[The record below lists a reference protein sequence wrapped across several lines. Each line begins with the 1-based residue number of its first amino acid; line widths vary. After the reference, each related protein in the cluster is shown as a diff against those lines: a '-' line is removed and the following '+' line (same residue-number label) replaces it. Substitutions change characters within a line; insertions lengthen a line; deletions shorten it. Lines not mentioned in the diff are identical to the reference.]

1 MKIATLGPEGT
12 FSHEA
17 VLKFIEYPTQD
28 DLLFCN
34 TIYDIF
40 EAVKKCWATHGIVPM
55 ENSVSGTIWFTV
67 DALSEFDLNIIE
79 EILIPINHNLA
90 GNCLKAKE
98 VTKLY
103 CHQQAY
109 TQCERFIRENMKKAK
124 VVYTASNGESA
135 TLLMNELNKDIKDN
149 KKSSDNKNKDSNDKR
164 TDNKDNESKN
174 KDSEKACVAAIVPRL
189 ALDKYKLK
197 LIMKNIQDNK
207 YNTTKFIVISK
218 KDTKSTGKDRT
229 TLSIY
234 PSVDKAGLLYSL
246 LGEFAKRSIN
256 LSKIES
262 IPSKGKF
269 GDYFFLVEIFGHKE
283 DEVIREAIAAVE
295 KSFTVKVHGS
305 CRREY

>member
-17 VLKFIEYPTQD
+17 VLKYIEFPAQD
-28 DLLFCN
+28 DILFCS
-34 TIYDIF
+34 TIYSVF
-40 EAVKKCWATHGIVPM
+40 EAVKKGRATHGIVPI

-67 DALSEFDLNIIE
+67 DALSEFDLNIIA

-103 CHQQAY
+103 CHQQTYA
-109 TQCERFIRENMKKAK
+109 QCERFVRENMKKAK

-135 TLLMNELNKDIKDN
+135 TLLLSELSN
-149 KKSSDNKNKDSNDKR
+149 NKNV
-164 TDNKDNESKN
+164 
-174 KDSEKACVAAIVPRL
+174 SEKESVAAIVPIL
-189 ALDKYKLK
+189 AIEKYKLR

-207 YNTTKFIVISK
+207 YNTTKFVVISK

-246 LGEFAKRSIN
+246 AGEFAKRNIN
-256 LSKIES
+256 LTKIES
-262 IPSKGKF
+262 IPCKGKL
-269 GDYFFLVEIFGHKE
+269 GDYFFLVEIFGHK
-283 DEVIREAIAAVE
+283 DDRIIREAIAAVE